1 MRLYEITS
9 ELRDLEDLLQH
20 DGPEVTD
27 EMRAEAEAFA
37 AELLDG
43 ALPEKVDA
51 YCAWLAGLKAE
62 ALALRDEE
70 KRLSARR
77 KAVES
82 KHARGMAALQR
93 GLEVADQVK
102 VKGARFTASLAKL
115 PPRLGLLDE
124 GNIPSGYWLPQPPK
138 LDRSKLLAA
147 VKIHPVAGAQLAA
160 PARKIRIK

>member
-9 ELRDLEDLLQH
+9 DLRQLEELLQH

-37 AELLDG
+37 AELLAG
-43 ALPEKVDA
+43 ALPEKVDG

-70 KRLSARR
+70 KRLVTRR
-77 KAVES
+77 KATEN

-93 GLEVADQVK
+93 GLEAAEQIK

-115 PPRLGLLDE
+115 PPRLE
-124 GNIPSGYWLPQPPK
+124 VIEESAIPAEYMQPQPAK
-138 LDRSKLLAA
+138 LDKAALLRA
-147 VKIHPVAGAQLAA
+147 VKLGSVAGAQLAA